1 MEEFSMTITEMYQE
15 IVEQEMADIFLD
27 SDSLIVDDYA
37 LEDVIEEIR
46 YLKCLL
52 YSAWDSIVSKTHFT
66 GGMRMKCLRSGL
78 N

>member
-37 LEDVIEEIR
+37 LEDVIEEAYDI
-46 YLKCLL
+46 
-52 YSAWDSIVSKTHFT
+52 
-66 GGMRMKCLRSGL
+66 
-78 N
+78 